1 MIDLYDNTATPM
13 ELMRALQ
20 DDYKA
25 RGVVAIT
32 DMRKNNPKGFID
44 VIRAVS
50 DRIAKGLESQAE
62 NYGQKTP

>member
-1 MIDLYDNTATPM
+1 M